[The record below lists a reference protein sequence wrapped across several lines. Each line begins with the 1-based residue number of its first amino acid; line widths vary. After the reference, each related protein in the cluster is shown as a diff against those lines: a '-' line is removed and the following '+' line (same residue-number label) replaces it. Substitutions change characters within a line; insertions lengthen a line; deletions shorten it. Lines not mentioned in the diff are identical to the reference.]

1 MARVLRPIGHDERLS
16 IVDHLDELRTRLFVC
31 LAALVVAFGLC
42 FWQNHNLLKLL
53 NDPLPKP
60 ATSSHNHLN
69 GLTSDT
75 NKEGQ
80 ALAALASPLHQL
92 AASKTQ
98 SAHDRAE
105 FAAAAAAA
113 DRAARSLPQ
122 SNPQKLPITIGV
134 AEPFTTTLTVV
145 FYAALIV
152 ALPVLLY
159 QLYVFV
165 LPAMNRRERRVA
177 VPVMGAAP
185 ALFVAG
191 VIFAYVVVLGPAIHF
206 LQGYNSKNF
215 DALVAAKQLY
225 SFEIMTM
232 LGIGLAFQLPLALL
246 GLDYV
251 GALNA
256 NTLIRHWRYA
266 VVIIAVI
273 VAALPGPD
281 LVTSALEMIPLVL
294 LYVLS
299 IAVLK
304 FVDRRRAAAE
314 AAEMASLDNSLDPTG

>member
-1 MARVLRPIGHDERLS
+1 M
-16 IVDHLDELRTRLFVC
+16 FVC
-31 LAALVVAFGLC
+31 IAALVVAVGLC
-42 FWQNHNLLKLL
+42 FWQNHRLLSLL

-60 ATSSHNHLN
+60 TPASHNHLN
-69 GLTSDT
+69 GLTSDA
-75 NKEGQ
+75 NKEAQ
-80 ALAALASPLHQL
+80 ALAALA
-92 AASKTQ
+92 ASLRKVGPQ
-98 SAHDRAE
+98 FNE
-105 FAAAAAAA
+105 AAANA
-113 DRAARSLPQ
+113 DRAAKALPQ
-122 SNPQKLPITIGV
+122 SDPQKLPITVGV

-159 QLYVFV
+159 QVYVFV
-165 LPAMNRRERRVA
+165 LPALNRRERRVA
-177 VPVMGAAP
+177 LPVMGAAP
-185 ALFVAG
+185 ALFVGG
-191 VIFAYVVVLGPAIHF
+191 VVFAYLVVLGPAIHF

-232 LGIGLAFQLPLALL
+232 LGIGLAFQLPLFLL

-251 GALNA
+251 GAISA
-256 NTLIRHWRYA
+256 NTLIKHWRYA

-281 LVTSALEMIPLVL
+281 LVTSTLEMVPLVL
-294 LYVLS
+294 LYVVS
-299 IAVLK
+299 ILLLRV
-304 FVDRRRAAAE
+304 VDRRRAAAE